1 MVQNYHV
8 TAYRGLVTLSTLGAN
23 TQPLQITKLWKQ
35 HPGSCVCG
43 WQKGGGERVRWRRN
57 LRSTLTVLEPS
68 LELLQDWRMWSRHRE
83 WLEQE
88 DSNSL
93 MWGEKK
99 SVGEKS
105 ETNGWTVWPAPM
117 SPKAKHLWTFSF
129 ELSHPVT
136 LRNKPTEMTWF
147 LRYLVKPFYH
157 ITYIVQWI

>member
-43 WQKGGGERVRWRRN
+43 WQKGWGKGYVGGEIYGACWQSWSPHWNCYKTGECEVDTESDLNRR
-57 LRSTLTVLEPS
+57 TLTV
-68 LELLQDWRMWSRHRE
+68 WC
-83 WLEQE
+83 
-88 DSNSL
+88 
-93 MWGEKK
+93 GEKK
-99 SVGEKS
+99 ICPWKKS
-105 ETNGWTVWPAPM
+105 ETNGWTFWPAPM